1 MWLLLEFPYIEF
13 PEYTDIIHSFDSC
26 KCAGLIKMS
35 FMITIQ
41 TLQEPEVYQFVL
53 KVMLFEMRA

>member
-1 MWLLLEFPYIEF
+1 
-13 PEYTDIIHSFDSC
+13 
-26 KCAGLIKMS
+26 MS
-35 FMITIQ
+35 FMITIP